1 MGSRRSSG
9 PLAARQPGARPSR
22 PHGWLRCATLSLIAA
37 LLAGGA
43 DAASY
48 PTEYRFLTLETDK
61 VSVYFPDGF
70 EEAARRIASL
80 AGELLEQQT
89 TRYGVS
95 VPRVHV
101 VLSDATDTPNGFATP
116 LPFPLVGVNA
126 AAPDGTDGFG
136 NYDDWLRLVLSHELT
151 HIVHLEGA
159 RGLPGFGRKL
169 LGRAPYLFPNA
180 TSPTWLVEGLATY
193 EETRATAFGRG
204 RNPDSRMVLRMAAL
218 DEFFPRRDQ
227 AVLGLDKWPGG
238 QTPYLFGEAFLRD
251 LNDHYGDRTL
261 AKLVRQHS
269 GNIFPF
275 LDELTAHRVL
285 GVTYGPLWSA
295 WSRAVRSGFQDE
307 ARALEATG
315 LTRSQA
321 LTERGIR
328 QDAPRFSPDGSRV
341 AYTSHTLER
350 FGEIRLID
358 ADGGKDRKLATRNGG
373 RGLAWTPDG
382 RQLVFDEPEIYR
394 HFSIRSDLRLLDVET
409 GRTRWLTRGQRA
421 RDPDVTPDG
430 RQVVFVRRLG
440 DRSDLFEMPL
450 EGGEVRRLTES
461 APDTE
466 WSGPR
471 VSPDGTRVVA
481 SRWTPGGRLDLVL
494 VGRATGSIVTLTDDR
509 AADVEPTWTPD
520 GREIVFRSNRDGVS
534 NLYALRLSD
543 RRLRRVTRVLGG
555 AFAPDVSGDGRWAAF
570 AEYSARGY
578 DLRVLGLDL
587 DHLEPAG
594 EFVDPYP
601 ASPPSVEPSQATVK
615 DYRPLALLRPRFW
628 SPYVASIDGETRIGA
643 LTGGVDP
650 LVRHAYGLAVD
661 EGTTTGSLG
670 LEGFYRYDR
679 LYPTFTVRGS
689 SRTRV
694 GREDARIEDRE
705 LTVQATLPLRS
716 TFRNYQWLSLAYRR
730 ERETERGGEDP
741 GRLDYGGLEVGY
753 SLSTAERYP
762 YSISLVD
769 GGRLRISFLKE
780 AKALGSSVSLGKLS
794 ADARYYL
801 RLSAGSQVLALRL
814 GAGTTFGQRGF
825 TRSYSVG
832 GFADTSLMDL
842 VGTNQTVLRGYPD
855 AAFEG
860 RHFLGLNAEYR
871 FPLAHPQRGL
881 ATLPFFV
888 RNLHGTLFVDAA
900 DAWSDDFRSFQ
911 LADIKSS
918 AGLALGTD
926 LMMFHGLPI
935 TASVGLARGFAD
947 KRETQIYFRLGA
959 SF

>member
-1 MGSRRSSG
+1 MGSSSG
-9 PLAARQPGARPSR
+9 LLPASQSTAGSPRRL
-22 PHGWLRCATLSLIAA
+22 GWLRRGALSLIAA
-37 LLAGGA
+37 LLAVGA
-43 DAASY
+43 GAASY
-48 PTEYRFLTLETDK
+48 PTEYRFRTLETDK
-61 VSVYFPDGF
+61 VSVHFPDGF

-89 TRYGVS
+89 ARYGVS
-95 VPRVHV
+95 VPRVHI
-101 VLSDATDTPNGFATP
+101 VLSDATDSPNGFATP

-136 NYDDWLRLVLSHELT
+136 NYDDWLRLVLSHELA

-180 TSPTWLVEGLATY
+180 VSPTWLVEGLATY

-218 DEFFPRRDQ
+218 DESFPGRDQ

-251 LNDHYGDRTL
+251 LNDHYGDDTL
-261 AKLVRQHS
+261 AALVHKHS

-275 LDELTAHRVL
+275 LDELTAHQVL
-285 GVTYGPLWSA
+285 GVTYGPLWGA
-295 WSRAVRSGFQDE
+295 WSRVARNRFQE
-307 ARALEATG
+307 QAQALEAAG
-315 LTRSQA
+315 LTRSRA

-328 QDAPRFSPDGSRV
+328 QQTPRFSPEGRRV

-350 FGEIRLID
+350 FGEIRLIG
-358 ADGGKDRKLATRNGG
+358 ADGQGDRKLARRNGG
-373 RGLAWTPDG
+373 KGLAWTPDG
-382 RQLVFDEPEIYR
+382 RHLVFDEPEICR
-394 HFSIRSDLRLLDVET
+394 HFSVRSDLRLLDVET
-409 GRTRWLTRGQRA
+409 GQTRWLTRGLRA

-430 RQVVFVRRLG
+430 RQIVFVRRLG

-450 EGGEVRRLTES
+450 AGGEVRRLTES

-466 WSGPR
+466 WGGPR

-481 SRWTPGGRLDLVL
+481 SRWTPGGQLDLVL
-494 VGRATGSIVTLTDDR
+494 VERATGAIVPLTDDR
-509 AADVEPTWTPD
+509 AADVEPVWTPD
-520 GREIVFRSNRDGVS
+520 AGEIVFRSNRDGVS

-543 RRLRRVTRVLGG
+543 RALRRVTRVLGG
-555 AFAPDVSGDGRWAAF
+555 AFEPDVSGDGQRVVF
-570 AEYSARGY
+570 AQYTARGY
-578 DLRVLGLDL
+578 DLRLLGLDL
-587 DHLEPAG
+587 DRLEPAG
-594 EFVDPYP
+594 ELVDPYP
-601 ASPPSVEPSQATVK
+601 VSPPAVEPSQATVR

-628 SPYVASIDGETRIGA
+628 SPYVASIGGETRIGA
-643 LTGGVDP
+643 VTGGADP
-650 LVRHAYGLAVD
+650 LLRHAYGLGVD
-661 EGTTTGSLG
+661 EGTTTRSLG

-694 GREDARIEDRE
+694 GEEDARIEDRE
-705 LTVQATLPLRS
+705 LTVQASVPLRS
-716 TFRNYQWLSLAYRR
+716 TFRNYQWLSLTYRR
-730 ERETERGGEDP
+730 EQEEERGGPDP
-741 GRLDYGGLEVGY
+741 GQLDYGGLELGY
-753 SLSTAERYP
+753 SLSTAQRYP

-769 GGRLRISFLKE
+769 GGRLRLSFLKE
-780 AKALGSSVSLGKLS
+780 DPALGSSVSLGKLS

-801 RLSAGSQVLALRL
+801 RLSSGSQVLALRL
-814 GAGTTFGQRGF
+814 GAGTTSGQPGF

-832 GFADTSLMDL
+832 GFADGSLMDL

-860 RHFLGLNAEYR
+860 RHFVGLNAEYR

-888 RNLHGTLFVDAA
+888 RHLHGTLFVDAA
-900 DAWSDDFRSFQ
+900 DAWSGDFEDFQ
-911 LADIKSS
+911 LADLKSS
-918 AGLALGTD
+918 VGFALGTD
-926 LMMFHGLPI
+926 LMMFHGLPM
-935 TASVGLARGFAD
+935 TASVGLARGFAE
-947 KRETQIYFRLGA
+947 KRETQVYFRLGA
-959 SF
+959 TF

>member
-1 MGSRRSSG
+1 M
-9 PLAARQPGARPSR
+9 
-22 PHGWLRCATLSLIAA
+22 AA

-43 DAASY
+43 GAASY
-48 PTEYRFLTLETDK
+48 PTEYRFLTLETDR
-61 VSVYFPDGF
+61 VSVHFPDGF
-70 EEAARRIASL
+70 QEAARRIAGL

-89 TRYGVS
+89 ARYGIS
-95 VPRVHV
+95 VPRVHI
-101 VLSDATDTPNGFATP
+101 VLSDATDSPNGFATP

-204 RNPDSRMVLRMAAL
+204 RNPDSRMVVRMAAL
-218 DEFFPRRDQ
+218 EESFPGRDQ

-238 QTPYLFGEAFLRD
+238 LAPYLFGEAFVRD
-251 LNDHYGDRTL
+251 LNDHYGDRTF
-261 AKLVRQHS
+261 AELVHQHS

-285 GVTYGPLWSA
+285 GVTYGPLWGA
-295 WSRAVRSGFQDE
+295 WSRAVRNHYQ
-307 ARALEATG
+307 AQAQALEAAG
-315 LTRSQA
+315 LTRSRA
-321 LTERGIR
+321 LTERGTR
-328 QDAPRFSPDGSRV
+328 QSTPRFSPDGSRV
-341 AYTSHTLER
+341 AYSSHTLER
-350 FGEIRLID
+350 FGEIRLIG
-358 ADGGKDRKLATRNGG
+358 ADGRGDRKLVRRNGG
-373 RGLAWTPDG
+373 KGLAWTPDG
-382 RQLVFDEPEIYR
+382 RHIVFDEPEIYR
-394 HFSIRSDLRLLDVET
+394 HFSVRSDLRLVDVET
-409 GRTRWLTRGQRA
+409 ERTRWLTRGLRA

-430 RQVVFVRRLG
+430 QRIVFVRRLG
-440 DRSDLFEMPL
+440 DRSDLFEIPL
-450 EGGEVRRLTES
+450 EGGEARRLTES
-461 APDTE
+461 ASDTE

-471 VSPDGTRVVA
+471 VSPDGARVVA
-481 SRWTPGGRLDLVL
+481 SRWTPEGRLDLVL
-494 VGRATGSIVTLTDDR
+494 VERATGSIIPLTNDR
-509 AADVEPTWTPD
+509 AADVEPAWTPD

-543 RRLRRVTRVLGG
+543 RALRRVTRVLGG
-555 AFAPDVSGDGRWAAF
+555 AFAPDVSGDGRRAVF

-578 DLRVLGLDL
+578 DLQLLGLDL

-601 ASPPSVEPSQATVK
+601 ASPPAVARSQATVK
-615 DYRPLALLRPRFW
+615 KYRPLSLLRPRFW
-628 SPYVASIDGETRIGA
+628 SPYVASIGGETRIGA

-650 LVRHAYGLAVD
+650 LIRHAYGLGVD

-679 LYPTFTVRGS
+679 LYPTFTVRAS

-694 GREDARIEDRE
+694 GKEDARIEDRE
-705 LTVQATLPLRS
+705 LTVQASLPLRA

-730 ERETERGGEDP
+730 ERETEHGGEDP
-741 GRLDYGGLEVGY
+741 GRLDYGGLELGY
-753 SLSTAERYP
+753 SLSTAQRYP

-780 AKALGSSVSLGKLS
+780 DPALGSSVSLGKLS

-801 RLSAGSQVLALRL
+801 RLSSGSQVLALRL
-814 GAGTTFGQRGF
+814 VTGTTFGQPGF

-832 GFADTSLMDL
+832 GFADSSLMDL

-860 RHFLGLNAEYR
+860 RHFVGLNAEYR

-888 RNLHGTLFVDAA
+888 RHLHGTLFVDAG
-900 DAWSDDFRSFQ
+900 DTWNGDFQDFR

-918 AGLALGTD
+918 VGFALGTD
-926 LMMFHGLPI
+926 LMMFHGLPM
-935 TASVGLARGFAD
+935 TASVGLARGFAE